1 MGVLVLATA
10 EGEVA
15 PRSRD
20 RPKTGKAAQN
30 SGPKDIITCR
40 NGRECVVIFG
50 EEDAWKRDVG

>member
-1 MGVLVLATA
+1 MLVLTTA

-20 RPKTGKAAQN
+20 RPETRKAAQN

-40 NGRECVVIFG
+40 NGHECAVIFR